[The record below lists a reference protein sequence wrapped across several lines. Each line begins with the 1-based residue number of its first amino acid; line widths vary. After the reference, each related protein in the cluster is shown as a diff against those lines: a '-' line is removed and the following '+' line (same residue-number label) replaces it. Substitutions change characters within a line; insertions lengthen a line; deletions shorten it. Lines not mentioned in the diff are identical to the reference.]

1 MTAQRL
7 ILRKAWV
14 RLEGT
19 AQGVR
24 LQLLSGTPF
33 YYRYAQTE
41 PYWKEVGFQFKE
53 DEDKFVD
60 LEGSPL
66 SIWVKSTEYTVIEY
80 TPRVVTDEG
89 SLSLVIGDLT
99 DLETV
104 DKTSLVGAINELN
117 QRIDDFSVSA
127 SAAFFGDFVLS
138 ASDISGKQLML
149 PFTPIPETLQLDVY
163 GGIRQ
168 RRNVDFIVS
177 GNVISWGSLALEMLV
192 EQDSVLSIQCIR
204 G

>member
-80 TPRVVTDEG
+80 TPRNVGVGSPADVTG
-89 SLSLVIGDLT
+89 NLA
-99 DLETV
+99 DLETTN
-104 DKTSLVGAINELN
+104 KSNLVGAINELN

-138 ASDISGKQLML
+138 AGDISGKQLTL

>member
-1 MTAQRL
+1 MSSTRL

-24 LQLLSGTPF
+24 LQHMSGTPF
-33 YYRYAQTE
+33 YYRYSATE
-41 PYWKEVGFQFKE
+41 PYWKEIGFLFKE
-53 DEDKFVD
+53 DEDKLLD

-66 SIWVKSTEYTVIEY
+66 AIWVKSTEYTVIEY
-80 TPRVVTDEG
+80 APRNVGIGSPADVT
-89 SLSLVIGDLT
+89 GDLA
-99 DLETV
+99 DLDTTNKTNLV
-104 DKTSLVGAINELN
+104 DAINELN
-117 QRIDDFSVSA
+117 QRIDDFSVSS
-127 SAAFFGDFVLS
+127 SAAYFGDFVLS
-138 ASDISGKQLML
+138 AGDISGKQLTL

-177 GNVISWGSLALEMLV
+177 GNVISWDSMALEMLV